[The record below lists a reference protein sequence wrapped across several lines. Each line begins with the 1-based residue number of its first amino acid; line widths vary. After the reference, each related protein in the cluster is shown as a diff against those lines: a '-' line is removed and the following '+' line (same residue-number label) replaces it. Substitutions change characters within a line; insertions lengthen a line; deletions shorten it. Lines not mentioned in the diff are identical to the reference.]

1 MNTAIR
7 AQDLSYQR
15 SAYFFL
21 DKLRFSIRKG
31 EFFVIIGP
39 NGSGKTT
46 LMRLLSGIE
55 PSGAGELEVM
65 ALPMGQYGRRKLAKT
80 IAFVPQALP
89 VDLPFTAAEVV
100 LMGRAPHMG
109 LLGLESPAD
118 MAVAGRVMSFTG
130 LEHLAGRRLKELSGG
145 ECQRV
150 FIARAICQEPQIML
164 LDEPT
169 AALDLAHQLMI
180 MDLLESLRKT
190 KGVTVVMVSHDLNL
204 AAMYAD
210 RLLLLKEGRMVRMG
224 TPSEVL
230 QRQIL
235 EETYGCRLVVDQS
248 PVGQFPRISMISEKH
263 ANR

>member
-1 MNTAIR
+1 MNVAIH
-7 AQDLSYQR
+7 AKGLSYRR
-15 SAYFFL
+15 SAQFL
-21 DKLRFSIRKG
+21 LDQLQFSVRQG

-55 PSGAGELEVM
+55 RAGAGQLDVM
-65 ALPMGQYGRRKLAKT
+65 ARPMEDYGRRKLAKT
-80 IAFVPQALP
+80 IALVPQAIQA
-89 VDLPFTAAEVV
+89 DLPFTVAEIV

-109 LLGLESPAD
+109 LLGLESADD
-118 MAVAGRVMSFTG
+118 MAVADRVMAFTG
-130 LEHLAGRRLKELSGG
+130 LDHLAGRRLKALSGG

-150 FIARAICQEPQIML
+150 FIARAICQEPRIML

-180 MDLLESLRKT
+180 MDLMESLRKT
-190 KGVTVVMVSHDLNL
+190 RGVTVVMVSHDLNL

-210 RLLLLKEGRMVRMG
+210 RILLLKAGHMVCMG
-224 TPSEVL
+224 TPAEVL

-235 EETYGCRLVVDQS
+235 EDTYGCRLVVDQS